1 MKHTVAYEGV
11 AGVTFG
17 VSSLVVTSYPYR
29 AAGRTY
35 GSIVL
40 VLV

>member
-1 MKHTVAYEGV
+1 MKYRVAYEGV
-11 AGVTFG
+11 SGVTFG
-17 VSSLVVTSYPYR
+17 VNSLVVIPYPYR